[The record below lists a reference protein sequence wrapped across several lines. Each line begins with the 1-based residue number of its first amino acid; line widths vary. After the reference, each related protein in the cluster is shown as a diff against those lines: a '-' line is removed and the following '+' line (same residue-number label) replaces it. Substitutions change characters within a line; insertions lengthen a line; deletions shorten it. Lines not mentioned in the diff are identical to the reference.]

1 MFNSV
6 LTLLSYAQI
15 REFYAAGFWRDETIY
30 GKVSEQARCAPE
42 KTAVRD
48 RLRSIGYRDLINVAD
63 RLAADL
69 HAKGVEPGDRVAVW
83 LPSRVETA
91 IVLLACSRNGYVCCP
106 SLHRDHTC
114 GDIVQLLKRM
124 RASALIAEAG
134 YGADAHRLSVF
145 DRIGEI
151 ESLRHVYKLEPLTEA
166 NSENAFFADISQ
178 SAAAGEAPQRVD
190 PNTIVYLAFT
200 SGTTGIPK
208 GVMHSDN
215 TLLANARAMSDDWDL
230 KETAVLYSLSPL
242 SHNLGLGALVMTLSS
257 GGEFVVHDLPRGAS
271 LIDRI
276 LEIDATFIIGVP
288 THAIDLLSELRAR
301 NLKRLGS
308 VKGFRISG
316 AAVPPVI
323 AAGLLE
329 HGVIP
334 QSGYGMTEAGS
345 HHYTRPDDE
354 PSRMIE
360 TSGRAC
366 AGYEVKIWASDNV
379 NVELP
384 CGQVG
389 EIGGRGASLMLG
401 YFDDQEA
408 TETSFNQ
415 FGWFMTGDLGR
426 LDEHGYL
433 QITGRKKDV
442 IIRGGHNIYPA
453 RIESPAMRHEAVA
466 GAAVISVA
474 DERLGE
480 KACLAIVVRQGHDIS
495 PDELLLHLD
504 EEGLSRFD
512 MPEYFLRLEK
522 LPLTPNG
529 KVLKR
534 ELVDGIRR
542 GEITPVPIRFRPELK
557 EKLSDGRP
565 EAATNSG
572 GK

>member
-6 LTLLSYAQI
+6 LTLLSAAQI
-15 REFYAAGFWRDETIY
+15 RDYYAAGFWRDETIY
-30 GKVSEQARCAPE
+30 NEVSSRALRAPD
-42 KTAVRD
+42 KTAMRD
-48 RLRSIGYRDLINVAD
+48 RFRRISYRDLVNAAD
-63 RLAADL
+63 RLANDL
-69 HAKGVEPGDRVAVW
+69 HGKGVKPGERIAVW

-91 IVLLACSRNGYVCCP
+91 VVLLACSRNGYVCCP
-106 SLHRDHTC
+106 SLHRDHTS
-114 GDIVQLLKRM
+114 GDIIDLLKRM
-124 RASALIAEAG
+124 RATALVAEEG
-134 YGADAHRLSVF
+134 YGADAHRHSLF
-145 DRIGEI
+145 DRTGEI
-151 ESLRHVYKLEPLTEA
+151 ESLRQVYKLEPLAES
-166 NSENAFFADISQ
+166 NSRSALFAAIGEP
-178 SAAAGEAPQRVD
+178 AGAIETPRRTD

-230 KETAVLYSLSPL
+230 KDATVLYSLSPL
-242 SHNLGLGALVMTLSS
+242 SHNLGLGALVMTLSA
-257 GGEFVVHDLPRGAS
+257 GGEFVVHDIPRGAS

-276 LEIDATFIIGVP
+276 IEINATFIIGVP

-301 NLKRLGS
+301 KLKRLGA

-316 AAVPPVI
+316 AAVPPVV

-354 PSRMIE
+354 PARMIE

-366 AGYEVKIWASDNV
+366 AGYEVKIWSSENV

-415 FGWFMTGDLGR
+415 SGWFMTGDLGR
-426 LDEHGYL
+426 VDEHGYL

-453 RIESPAMRHEAVA
+453 RIESPAMRHDAVA
-466 GAAVISVA
+466 GAAVIPVA

-480 KACLAIVVRQGHDIS
+480 KACLAIVVREGHDIS
-495 PDELLLHLD
+495 PDEMLQHLD
-504 EEGLSRFD
+504 ESGLSRFD
-512 MPEYFLRLEK
+512 MPEYFLRLDR

-534 ELVDGIRR
+534 ELTDAIRR
-542 GEITPVPIRFRPELK
+542 GEIKPLPVRFQPEQ
-557 EKLSDGRP
+557 LSR
-565 EAATNSG
+565 ARIKTATG
-572 GK
+572 GSNG

>member
-15 REFYAAGFWRDETIY
+15 SEFYAAGFWRDEPIY
-30 GKVSEQARCAPE
+30 GEVGKQAQRAPD
-42 KTAVRD
+42 KTAMRD
-48 RLRSIGYRDLINVAD
+48 RFRRISYRELVNAAD

-83 LPSRVETA
+83 LPSRIETA

-106 SLHRDHTC
+106 SLHRDHTS
-114 GDIVQLLKRM
+114 GDIEQLLKRM
-124 RASALIAEAG
+124 RASALIAEVG
-134 YGADAHRLSVF
+134 YGADAHRYSLF
-145 DRIGEI
+145 ERTGGL
-151 ESLRHVYKLEPLTEA
+151 ESLRHVYRLEPLTDA
-166 NSENAFFADISQ
+166 NSKGAFFAGVGQ
-178 SAAAGEAPQRVD
+178 PAGANEAAKRTD

-200 SGTTGIPK
+200 SGTTGVPK

-230 KETAVLYSLSPL
+230 KESAVLYSLSPL
-242 SHNLGLGALVMTLSS
+242 SHNLGLGALVMTLSA
-257 GGEFVVHDLPRGAS
+257 GGEFVVHDISRNAS

-276 LEIDATFIIGVP
+276 LEINATFIIGVP
-288 THAIDLLSELRAR
+288 THAIDLLNELRAR
-301 NLKRLGS
+301 KLKRLGS

-316 AAVPPVI
+316 AAVPPVV

-345 HHYTRPDDE
+345 HHYTRPNDE

-366 AGYEVKIWASDNV
+366 AGYEVKIWSSENV

-408 TETSFNQ
+408 TETSFNRL
-415 FGWFMTGDLGR
+415 GWFMTGDLGR

-453 RIESPAMRHEAVA
+453 RIESPAMRHEAIA
-466 GAAVISVA
+466 GAAVVSVA

-504 EEGLSRFD
+504 ESGLSRFD

-534 ELVDGIRR
+534 ELVDAIRR
-542 GEITPVPIRFRPELK
+542 GEFTPVPVRFRPELK
-557 EKLSDGRP
+557 EKLSRERR
-565 EAATNSG
+565 EAASG

>member
-6 LTLLSYAQI
+6 LTLLNYAQI
-15 REFYAAGFWRDETIY
+15 SEFYAAGFWRDETIY
-30 GKVSEQARCAPE
+30 GEVSNQAQRAPD
-42 KTAVRD
+42 KTAMRD
-48 RLRSIGYRDLINVAD
+48 RFRRIGYLELVNAAD

-69 HAKGVEPGDRVAVW
+69 HAKGVKSGDRVAVW
-83 LPSRVETA
+83 LPSRIETA
-91 IVLLACSRNGYVCCP
+91 IVLVACSRNGYVCCP
-106 SLHRDHTC
+106 SLHRDHTS
-114 GDIVQLLKRM
+114 GDIEQLLKRM

-134 YGADAHRLSVF
+134 YGADAHRHSLF
-145 DRIGEI
+145 ERTGEI
-151 ESLRHVYKLEPLTEA
+151 ESLRHVYRLEPLTEA
-166 NSENAFFADISQ
+166 NSKNALFAELGQPVSTN
-178 SAAAGEAPQRVD
+178 ETPQRID

-200 SGTTGIPK
+200 SGTTGVPK

-230 KETAVLYSLSPL
+230 KENAVLYSLSPL
-242 SHNLGLGALVMTLSS
+242 SHNLGLGALVMTLSG
-257 GGEFVVHDLPRGAS
+257 GGEFVVHDIPRNAS

-276 LEIDATFIIGVP
+276 LEINATFIIGVP

-301 NLKRLGS
+301 KLKRLGS

-316 AAVPPVI
+316 AAVPPVV

-345 HHYTRPDDE
+345 HHYTRPDDD

-366 AGYEVKIWASDNV
+366 AGYEVKIWSSENV

-408 TETSFNQ
+408 TETSFNRL
-415 FGWFMTGDLGR
+415 GWFMTGDLGR
-426 LDEHGYL
+426 LDQHGYL

-453 RIESPAMRHEAVA
+453 RIESPAMRHDAVA
-466 GAAVISVA
+466 GAAVISVP

-495 PDELLLHLD
+495 PDEMLLHLD
-504 EEGLSRFD
+504 EAGLSRFD

-529 KVLKR
+529 KILKR
-534 ELVDGIRR
+534 ELVDAIRR

-557 EKLSDGRP
+557 DKLSPERP
-565 EAATNSG
+565 KAGIGSG
-572 GK
+572 E